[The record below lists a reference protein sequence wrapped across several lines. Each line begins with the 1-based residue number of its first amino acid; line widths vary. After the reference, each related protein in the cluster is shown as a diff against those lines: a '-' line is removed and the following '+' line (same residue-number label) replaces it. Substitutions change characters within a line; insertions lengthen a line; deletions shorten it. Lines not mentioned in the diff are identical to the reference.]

1 MLWILTFVCV
11 SGENLKVN
19 RLLHQ
24 VCIFQKL
31 THLLVAMNLGVDFGN
46 VLTEDV
52 GALVP
57 ENGPQVLHEGL
68 AKEHESLLAAVFE
81 VNVEVVLSDALCVG
95 PKLVEDFFHEFALAG
110 HLRGLNEDVERH
122 LHTLFLQ
129 KVSGDVEHLAKG
141 VSELGDAFGV
151 IDFIPQLVHHANLD
165 ELAELAD
172 EWLPEGVHLYCLG
185 TWQAAPIFVAFELL

>member
-1 MLWILTFVCV
+1 MRCDLRDVLSEDVSTFVP
-11 SGENLKVN
+11 EEAPEELDE
-19 RLLHQ
+19 RLAEEYQ
-24 VCIFQKL
+24 
-31 THLLVAMNLGVDFGN
+31 A
-46 VLTEDV
+46 
-52 GALVP
+52 
-57 ENGPQVLHEGL
+57 
-68 AKEHESLLAAVFE
+68 LLAAVFE

-95 PKLVEDFFHEFALAG
+95 PKLVEDFLHEFALAG

-141 VSELGDAFGV
+141 VAELGDAFGV
-151 IDFIPQLVHHANLD
+151 VDFIPQLVHHANLD

-185 TWQAAPIFVAFELL
+185 AWQSAPIFVAFELL